1 MASPTVITMHSS
13 APAASSGGYGYA
25 QPSARTASSVRP
37 SKTTSM
43 NVTIKASKR
52 AASSAKKTTTK
63 KAAKRS

>member
-1 MASPTVITMHSS
+1 MTTPTVITMHSS
-13 APAASSGGYGYA
+13 APAASGGYGYA

-37 SKTTSM
+37 SKNASM

-52 AASSAKKTTTK
+52 AASSSKRTATK